1 MSKKKRIILYFEL
14 GDFLESLRCSIPV
27 DGKYL
32 PIQEV
37 CHRTSMSVSTYE
49 CRKRGL
55 GLI

>member
-37 CHRTSMSVSTYE
+37 CHRTSMSVSTYG
-49 CRKRGL
+49 CIKRGL

>member
-49 CRKRGL
+49 CIKRGL

>member
-14 GDFLESLRCSIPV
+14 GDFLESLRCNIPV

-49 CRKRGL
+49 CIKRGL

>member
-49 CRKRGL
+49 CIKRGR

>member
-27 DGKYL
+27 DVKYL

-37 CHRTSMSVSTYE
+37 CHRTSMRVSIYE
-49 CRKRGL
+49 CIKGGL